1 MEAGKYYIIDF
12 GHFTGPLRAD
22 ANGFYLSHYRD
33 GEETVSV
40 TGSSLVV
47 VVVVVVLQGWGG
59 HSVSDWFITC
69 CCCCCCCYTTG
80 MGRTQCQ

>member
-40 TGSSLVV
+40 IGPSLVV
-47 VVVVVVLQGWGG
+47 VVVVILQGWGG
-59 HSVSDWFITC
+59 HSVSVWFIT

-80 MGRTQCQ
+80 MGRTQC